1 MVASVAVL
9 AVMVG
14 AVAGVLA
21 WAMKM
26 NVLWGGVC
34 AAAAY
39 LAALALLGSHS
50 FTAAATVGG
59 PPLLVTAVT
68 AGVTARYLEARAR
81 RLWRP
86 VTAML
91 ALVIALAVG
100 LLFLR
105 LLAHALGFPFR

>member
-1 MVASVAVL
+1 MVASAAVL

-21 WAMKM
+21 WAMKL
-26 NVLWGGVC
+26 NILLGGVC

-50 FTAAATVGG
+50 LTAAATVGG

-68 AGVTARYLEARAR
+68 AGVTARYLEARG

-86 VTAML
+86 AVAML
-91 ALVIALAVG
+91 ALVVALAVG
-100 LLFLR
+100 FLFLR